1 MNLIETL
8 QNEYETLIKERN
20 GIEADINTLN
30 KKLVVISERM
40 TALDRVIQIYADTE
54 NVLTQP
60 KPDDAP
66 KTELVERDLN
76 AAPNQDL
83 IDNYLN
89 AVPTQ
94 RRVQQNQNTEQSI
107 NHDQDVADKGYPNKQ
122 ILIQKQIARPS
133 RIVTPERTSMMLRE
147 YPIGT
152 PSNKLLVML
161 NDLPGDKL
169 RCLKDVSNY
178 ATRIGVKRD
187 GSMVVRPPRSEPGIK
202 SGDPFSRALENKIL
216 FDEYKKGTP
225 EKDIFDIISHTQ
237 GCRPFDNVARM
248 RQHARRIGAYQEKSQ
263 FCQDYIVKQEETK
276 QPSDAPKPISNK
288 KMDWPFK
295 PVKPANS
302 GNKKPTTK
310 SQRWMPS
317 QDDINRYIASKGVTK
332 LPPAI
337 VGETT
342 AKLNPEDEKIIK
354 AHNREMFKKR
364 LNSMNN
370 RKK

>member
-60 KPDDAP
+60 KSDDAT
-66 KTELVERDLN
+66 KKELVERDIN
-76 AAPNQDL
+76 AVPNQDL

-94 RRVQQNQNTEQSI
+94 RRVQQNQNTEKSI
-107 NHDQDVADKGYPNKQ
+107 NHTQDVADKGYPNKQ

-216 FDEYKKGTP
+216 FDQYQKGTP

-263 FCQDYIVKQEETK
+263 FGQDYIVKQEE
-276 QPSDAPKPISNK
+276 APKPSDTPKPVSNK

-295 PVKPANS
+295 PKNS

-317 QDDINRYIASKGVTK
+317 QDDIDRYIASKGVTK

-342 AKLNPEDEKIIK
+342 ATLKPEDEKIIK
-354 AHNREMFKKR
+354 AHNKEMFQKR
-364 LNSMNN
+364 LGSMNN